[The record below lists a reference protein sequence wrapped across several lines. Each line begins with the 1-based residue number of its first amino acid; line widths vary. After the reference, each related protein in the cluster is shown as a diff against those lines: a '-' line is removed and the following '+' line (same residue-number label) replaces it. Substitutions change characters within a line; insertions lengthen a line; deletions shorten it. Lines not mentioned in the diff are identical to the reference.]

1 MYFVR
6 SLKLTSLRILSYPRV
21 SCTYIDLSLLL
32 TFNSF
37 IVMMNNG
44 KASKMCTC
52 CKHFTQTTD
61 VAIHCEFVSDAFL
74 LLATHIRVFRFPRNT
89 LVNLLLWSSFYS
101 SVTFYNYL
109 VLPCSK
115 TFLKNKFLIDL
126 IFLYTEICINT
137 RRSILKLSRSKH
149 TVCLNILTLQ
159 HWFRKKNIKCL
170 IKMILTELIRKA
182 GKSTCTIW
190 NSLFIRT

>member
-52 CKHFTQTTD
+52 CEHFTQTTD

-89 LVNLLLWSSFYS
+89 LLLIYYYGL
-101 SVTFYNYL
+101 
-109 VLPCSK
+109 
-115 TFLKNKFLIDL
+115 
-126 IFLYTEICINT
+126 
-137 RRSILKLSRSKH
+137 
-149 TVCLNILTLQ
+149 
-159 HWFRKKNIKCL
+159 
-170 IKMILTELIRKA
+170 
-182 GKSTCTIW
+182 
-190 NSLFIRT
+190 LFILQLLFIIIWFSHVQKHF

>member
-74 LLATHIRVFRFPRNT
+74 LLATHIRIFRFPRNT
-89 LVNLLLWSSFYS
+89 LLLIYYYGL
-101 SVTFYNYL
+101 
-109 VLPCSK
+109 
-115 TFLKNKFLIDL
+115 
-126 IFLYTEICINT
+126 
-137 RRSILKLSRSKH
+137 
-149 TVCLNILTLQ
+149 
-159 HWFRKKNIKCL
+159 
-170 IKMILTELIRKA
+170 
-182 GKSTCTIW
+182 
-190 NSLFIRT
+190 LFILQLLFIIIWFSHVQKHF